1 MPAKAMR
8 RFCLLLVLAVGSL
21 VPASGGP
28 NLRVMTPAELAANS
42 VIIARVRV
50 VDVDES
56 DWADFRQ
63 IATLELT
70 DVIDGDFTLPRVNV
84 AARSLVAYTD
94 DKYAKKEEWLVF
106 LWHDAGFYRTV
117 NYQYGQFRI
126 ENDVV
131 KGWRNAENVA
141 SDKPYYS
148 VREEIERLLTDMRT
162 PPAAL
167 DQQQPATLGNPK
179 AAQPRAGQQPR
190 PPRKPGPQVVRP
202 PRPEQQ

>member
-8 RFCLLLVLAVGSL
+8 RFCLLVVLAVGSL

-28 NLRVMTPAELAANS
+28 NLRVMTPAELASNS
-42 VIIARVRV
+42 VIIARVKV

-141 SDKPYYS
+141 TDKPYYS

-162 PPAAL
+162 PPTSGEV
-167 DQQQPATLGNPK
+167 QQSTTLVRPQAT
-179 AAQPRAGQQPR
+179 QPRPGQQPR
-190 PPRKPGPQVVRP
+190 PPRKPGPPVIRSERP
-202 PRPEQQ
+202 R